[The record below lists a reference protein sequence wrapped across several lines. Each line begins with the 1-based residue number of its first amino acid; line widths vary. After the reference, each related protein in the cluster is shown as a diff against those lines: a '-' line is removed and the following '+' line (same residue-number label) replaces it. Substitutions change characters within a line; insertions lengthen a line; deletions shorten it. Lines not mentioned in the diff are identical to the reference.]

1 MEEHMNIYNKFKLNL
16 NPILGLALKI
26 LGFVFTL
33 FAIVL
38 SFVTWEEIGIAKVG
52 TRLLILLVIC
62 IVSFIS
68 SSLLVVLVLKRK
80 RIWTKGKNSV
90 YAQYGDLFKMSF
102 IAKEKNNRIVVIPF
116 NDTFD
121 TIVESLSEKIDKPLV
136 SPNTIHGQ
144 WIGKYC
150 DNMGVTVEE
159 LDARIQKNL
168 KVQGIEPKK
177 IYTREEKERGNL
189 KSYDI
194 GTIATI
200 DGPNKVKFLLLV
212 ISTFDS
218 NNNAR
223 SAKRIVRESVEDL
236 IDYYDSKGQSEQL
249 YMPLIGTGN
258 SRADLTHEQSLRVI
272 KSCILDSDKKVH
284 GEINVVVYEKDR
296 DKVSIFK

>member
-1 MEEHMNIYNKFKLNL
+1 MNIYNKFKLNL
-16 NPILGLALKI
+16 NPILSLSLKI
-26 LGFVFTL
+26 LGSIFTM

-38 SFVTWEEIGIAKVG
+38 SFVSWEEIGVTKVG

-62 IVSFIS
+62 ILSFIS

-102 IAKEKNNRIVVIPF
+102 IAKEKNSRIVVIPF

-121 TIVESLSEKIDKPLV
+121 TIVESISEKINKPLV
-136 SPNTIHGQ
+136 SPNSIHGQ
-144 WIGKYC
+144 WIGEYC
-150 DNMGVTVEE
+150 DKMGITVEE

-168 KVQGIEPKK
+168 EVQEIKPKK

-200 DGPNKVKFLLLV
+200 DGPNEVKFLLLV

-223 SAKRIVRESVEDL
+223 STKRIVRESVEDL
-236 IDYYDSKGQSEQL
+236 IEYYDSKGQSDQL

>member
-1 MEEHMNIYNKFKLNL
+1 MNIYNKFKLNL
-16 NPILGLALKI
+16 IPILSLSLKI
-26 LGFVFTL
+26 LGSVFTL

-38 SFVTWEEIGIAKVG
+38 SFVSWEEIGVAKVG
-52 TRLLILLVIC
+52 PRLLIFLAIC
-62 IVSFIS
+62 ILSFIS

-102 IAKEKNNRIVVIPF
+102 LAKEKNNRIVVIPF
-116 NDTFD
+116 NDTFE
-121 TIVESLSEKIDKPLV
+121 TIVESISETINKPLV
-136 SPNTIHGQ
+136 SANSIHGQ
-144 WIGKYC
+144 WIGEYC
-150 DNMGVTVEE
+150 DNMGVTVDE
-159 LDARIQKNL
+159 LNTRIQKNL
-168 KVQGIEPKK
+168 KVQSIKPKK

-189 KSYDI
+189 NSYDI

-223 SAKRIVRESVEDL
+223 STKRNIRESVYDL
-236 IDYYDSKGQSEQL
+236 IEYYDKKGQSDQL
-249 YMPLIGTGN
+249 YMPLIGTGH
-258 SRADLTHEQSLRVI
+258 SRADLSHEQSLRII
-272 KSCILDSDKKVH
+272 KSCILDSDKKIH
-284 GEINVVVYEKDR
+284 GKMNVVVYEKDR